1 MKGLLFQGV
10 RFWHIVFLELK
21 AFYFWR
27 LIFLHQTGFLEA
39 FAVFN
44 GDRVRGTPFCT
55 HFQLQH
61 LECNTQTILVLTES
75 KTTIRPSQPYP
86 AYIIFTYQLLYSCVG
101 EGFMRVS
108 ACGILGLTC

>member
-10 RFWHIVFLELK
+10 RFWHIVLLELK
-21 AFYFWR
+21 GFYSWR
-27 LIFLHQTGFLEA
+27 LVFLHQTGFLEA

-61 LECNTQTILVLTES
+61 LECNTQTILVLTGS
-75 KTTIRPSQPYP
+75 KTTILPSQPYP
-86 AYIIFTYQLLYSCVG
+86 AYIILHTNFCILVWGKVSCV
-101 EGFMRVS
+101 FLHAAFWV
-108 ACGILGLTC
+108 

>member
-10 RFWHIVFLELK
+10 RFWHIVLLELK
-21 AFYFWR
+21 GFYSWR
-27 LIFLHQTGFLEA
+27 LVFLHQTGFLEA

-61 LECNTQTILVLTES
+61 LECNTQTILVLTGS
-75 KTTIRPSQPYP
+75 KTTILPSQPYP
-86 AYIIFTYQLLYSCVG
+86 AYNFTYQLLYSCVG
-101 EGFMRVS
+101 EGFMCVS
-108 ACGILGLTC
+108 ACGILGLMR